1 VPASMV
7 SIRFCRLE
15 VNAMSRMLVSDVAK
29 ADPAGGMFPPTDL
42 ILRAGE

>member
-15 VNAMSRMLVSDVAK
+15 VNAMSRILVSDVAK
-29 ADPAGGMFPPTDL
+29 ADPAGGMFRPADVV
-42 ILRAGE
+42 LRAGE